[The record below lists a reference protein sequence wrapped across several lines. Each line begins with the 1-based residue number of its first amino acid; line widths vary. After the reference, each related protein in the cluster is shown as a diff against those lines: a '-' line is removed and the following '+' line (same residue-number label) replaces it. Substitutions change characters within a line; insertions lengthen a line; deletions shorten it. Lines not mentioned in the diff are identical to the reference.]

1 MRRCLCVR
9 LLGDCLKVCMQFA
22 SLAVAGTEWSK
33 TIIEASREKVH
44 REIKLLKKRTIVC
57 TLHGYYIYDF
67 AVLQYMFTYTTIN
80 ILLYEF
86 TTLYFF
92 LVSIVL
98 ILN

>member
-1 MRRCLCVR
+1 MR

-44 REIKLLKKRTIVC
+44 WEIKLLKKRTIVC
-57 TLHGYYIYDF
+57 AFHGHYIYDF
-67 AVLQYMFTYTTIN
+67 AVLQYMFTYTIIN